1 MTRSSR
7 ARGWRARAIAGLSA
21 VTVAACAAREDAVQR
36 SQFHRYRIV
45 HVVEGLDHAW
55 GMAFLP
61 NGDMLVTERDGALR
75 MVRNAALDTQR
86 IAGVPAVRAT
96 GQGGLLDVAIHPNFA
111 ANKLVY
117 LSFAK
122 PGPDGATTAV
132 VRGRLEGHTL
142 VDVQGI
148 FEAKA
153 WTRGAGHFGSRL
165 AFDRDGHL
173 FISVGERQIMKDA
186 QRLDTHQGKII
197 RLHDDG
203 RVPADNPFVGRAD
216 ALPEIF
222 AYGVRN
228 PQGLTIHPS
237 TGELWESEH
246 GPRGGDEINVIRAG
260 RNYGWP
266 VITHGIGYDGI
277 PISEHKEMDGMES
290 PLFAFVP
297 SIGTSGIAIYA
308 GNAFPNWRGDVFVGG
323 LVGEELARV
332 RIGSG
337 EPEYERLVRIGR
349 RIRDVRV
356 GPDGLLYLLI
366 DAPDSPL
373 VRLEPADR

>member
-1 MTRSSR
+1 MRD
-7 ARGWRARAIAGLSA
+7 
-21 VTVAACAAREDAVQR
+21 DAVQR
-36 SQFHRYRIV
+36 SQLHSYRIV
-45 HVVEGLDHAW
+45 RVVEGLDYAW

-61 NGDMLVTERDGALR
+61 DGDILVTERDGALR
-75 MVRNAALDTQR
+75 IIRGGTLDTQR
-86 IAGVPAVRAT
+86 VSGVPAVRAT
-96 GQGGLLDVAIHPNFA
+96 GQGGLLDVAIHPQFA
-111 ANKLVY
+111 TNRFVY
-117 LSFAK
+117 LSFSK
-122 PGPDGATTAV
+122 PGDAGATTAV
-132 VRGRLEGHTL
+132 VRGRLEGHAL
-142 VDVQGI
+142 AGVEEI

-165 AFDRDGHL
+165 AFDRDGYL

-203 RVPADNPFVGRAD
+203 RVPKDNPFAGRAD

-222 AYGVRN
+222 AYGIRN
-228 PQGLTIHPS
+228 PQGLTIHPA
-237 TGELWESEH
+237 TGDLWESEH

-266 VITHGIGYDGI
+266 LITHGIGYDGI
-277 PISEHKEMDGMES
+277 PISEFKEKEGMET

-297 SIGTSGIAIYA
+297 SIGTSGIAIYE
-308 GNAFPNWRGDVFVGG
+308 GDAFPNWRGDVFVGG

-332 RIGSG
+332 RFGG
-337 EPEYERLVRIGR
+337 TTPQYEQLVRVRR

-356 GPDGLLYLLI
+356 GPDGLLYVLV
-366 DAPDSPL
+366 DATDSPL
-373 VRLEPADR
+373 LRLEPVTQ

>member
-1 MTRSSR
+1 MRTPR
-7 ARGWRARAIAGLSA
+7 ARRWRARTIVGLVSLS
-21 VTVAACAAREDAVQR
+21 VAACTVREDAVQR
-36 SQFHRYRIV
+36 SQLHRYRIV
-45 HVVEGLDHAW
+45 HVVEGLDYAW

-75 MVRNAALDTQR
+75 IIRDGVLDTQHVS
-86 IAGVPAVRAT
+86 GVPAVRAT

-111 ANKLVY
+111 TNKLVY
-117 LSFAK
+117 LSFSK
-122 PGPDGATTAV
+122 PGPEGATTAV
-132 VRGRLEGHTL
+132 VRGRLEGHAL
-142 VDVQGI
+142 VDVQDV

-165 AFDRDGHL
+165 AFDRNGYL
-173 FISVGERQIMKDA
+173 FISVGERQIMRDA

-203 RVPADNPFVGRAD
+203 RVPKDNPFVGRKD
-216 ALPEIF
+216 TLPEIY
-222 AYGVRN
+222 ALGIRN
-228 PQGLTIHPS
+228 PQGLTIHPT
-237 TGELWESEH
+237 TGEVWESEH

-277 PISEHKEMDGMES
+277 PISEFKEMDGMET

-297 SIGTSGIAIYA
+297 SIGTSGIAIYH
-308 GNAFPNWRGDVFVGG
+308 GDAFPEWRGDVFVGG

-332 RIGSG
+332 SFKGN
-337 EPEYERLVRIGR
+337 EPKHEALVRIGR

-356 GPDGLLYLLI
+356 GADGFIYLLI
-366 DAPDSPL
+366 DEANAPML
-373 VRLEPADR
+373 RLEPAR